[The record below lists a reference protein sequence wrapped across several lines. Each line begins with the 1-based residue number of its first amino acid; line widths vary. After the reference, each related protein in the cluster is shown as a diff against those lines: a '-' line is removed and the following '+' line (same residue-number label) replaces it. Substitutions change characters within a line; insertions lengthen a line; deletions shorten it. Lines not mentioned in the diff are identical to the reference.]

1 MSAAG
6 PGERVRKIAG
16 GGVAGAPLAGSQPR
30 GREWHCDWFPELRT
44 GNLRLR
50 LASSADDIEAVQGL
64 RYRVFYEEMAAQ
76 PTPEMRACRRDFDA
90 FDELCDHLL
99 VIDGDLPQGAN
110 GVVGTYRLLRGSVA
124 SSADGFYTAA
134 EYDIGCLYELPGE
147 KLELGRSCVDALYRT
162 RPTMQ
167 LLWRGIAQYVF
178 HHDIALLFGCAS
190 LSGTDPQALTIP
202 LSYLWHYHLA
212 PKALRPKALPE
223 LYVDMN
229 FLRAEQFDLRKAAAA
244 LPPLIKG
251 YLRLGGVVG
260 DGAVV
265 DEQFNTTDV
274 CIVLT
279 TDLVTDRYL
288 RHYERSV
295 REASNGL
302 AG

>member
-1 MSAAG
+1 M
-6 PGERVRKIAG
+6 AG
-16 GGVAGAPLAGSQPR
+16 GAVAGAPLVDSHPR
-30 GREWHCDWFPELRT
+30 GREARYDWFPELRT

-50 LASSADDIEAVQGL
+50 LATSTDDIEAVQGL
-64 RYRVFYEEMAAQ
+64 RYRVFYDEMAAR
-76 PTPEMRACRRDFDA
+76 PTREMRACRRDFDA
-90 FDELCDHLL
+90 FDELCDHLV
-99 VIDGDLPQGAN
+99 VIDDDLPDGPN
-110 GVVGTYRLLRGSVA
+110 GVVGTYRLLRGSIA
-124 SSADGFYTAA
+124 RSADGFYTAG
-134 EYDIGCLYELPGE
+134 EYDIGCLDELPGE
-147 KLELGRSCVDALYRT
+147 KLELGRSCVDSLYRT

-178 HHDIALLFGCAS
+178 HHDIALMFGCAS
-190 LSGTDPQALTIP
+190 LHGTDPQALTVP

-212 PKALRPKALPE
+212 PPALRPKALPE

-229 FLRAEQFDLRKAAAA
+229 LLHAEQLDLREAATT

-265 DEQFNTTDV
+265 DNQFNTTDV

-279 TDLVTDRYL
+279 TDLVTDRYF